1 MFKNY
6 WKMAARN
13 IGKNKL
19 YAFIN
24 ILGLAIGLT
33 VYLFGGMLADYEKN
47 HDVMFKNHER
57 TYLVGSNLMPTAN
70 LAVNALDNTYSG
82 IAVLIENN
90 LTEAEHVAR
99 TIRSTF
105 LLSHQDKHFHERIS
119 FTDASFTRIFDLQYI
134 DGDERAL
141 DDPNGLILTRAK
153 AEKIFGTT
161 ENLIGKAVA
170 VNHDYTLYVAAVVE
184 NLPKNSHFN
193 SSFIYSTTDIF
204 GSLVA
209 LNRLNGWDLQGNW
222 QNISSGNQVYV
233 MTKQPMELNEL
244 NNKVN
249 AIFAAHAPEHV
260 KQDFIESLELR
271 PLKQANSAV
280 WEMIGMPVIG
290 SVQILGLLILI
301 IAIVNYTNLATAQ
314 SMGRSR
320 EVGLRKTLGA
330 NKPQLMMQFLFESIA
345 ISLLATVLAIVMLEI
360 IVPVFNAA
368 LNKVLVINY
377 LTVMPWVIT
386 TAISVGVIAGL
397 YPSYLITKVSPINAL
412 KNINQK
418 GSKGNTFRSVM
429 LGAQFMLSIFMLALV
444 MIVLLQNQ
452 KVKQSA
458 NVFPKEQ
465 VVVLERTNI
474 DLITAREDT
483 LRNELL
489 KIPEI
494 SKVTF
499 ASQVPFEQSNRGRSV
514 TREKGDVD
522 NEVKINTINVDH
534 DFLSTFDVQ
543 VIAGRDF
550 SRQVLSDERTS
561 HDQREANVIINKL
574 LANRLG
580 FENPNDIVGQTIWG
594 MPGELGAFQYNVIGV
609 MEDKNFLGLHNKMKA
624 WLIAI
629 HPEGHSFGAIRIKQR
644 ASSETI
650 RQIEETW
657 KKVIPEYPIEH
668 RPLSALFYDIY
679 KIYQTMSSILAGF
692 ASIAL
697 TLALIG
703 LFGLAAFM
711 AKGRTKEIGIRKVL
725 GATVPQIVKLILWQF
740 SKPVM
745 WAILFALP
753 LAFFASNLYL
763 QFFAERITV
772 QIPIIVL
779 AGFIA
784 VGLAWLVISLH
795 ALRVAKANPIKAL
808 RYE

>member
-6 WKMAARN
+6 WKMAVRN

-57 TYLVGSNLMPTAN
+57 TYVVGSNLMPSAN
-70 LAVNALDNTYSG
+70 LAVNSLDNTYSG
-82 IAVLIENN
+82 IAVFIESD
-90 LTEAEHVAR
+90 LAEAEYVAR

-105 LLSHQDKHFHERIS
+105 LLSNQDKHFHERIS
-119 FTDASFTRIFDLQYI
+119 FTDASFTRIFDLQYLA
-134 DGDERAL
+134 GDERAL
-141 DDPNGLILTRAK
+141 DDPNGLILTKSK
-153 AEKIFGTT
+153 AIKLFGTT
-161 ENLIGKAVA
+161 ENLIGKPIS
-170 VNHDYTLYVAAVVE
+170 VNHDYTLYVAAVIE
-184 NLPKNSHFN
+184 DLPKNSHFN

-222 QNISSGNQVYV
+222 GNISSGNQVYV
-233 MTKQPMELNEL
+233 MTKQPMSLNEL

-249 AIFAAHAPEHV
+249 AIFNAHAPEHV
-260 KQDFIESLELR
+260 KQDFIESLKLR

-280 WEMIGMPVIG
+280 WEMVGMPVIE

-330 NKPQLMMQFLFESIA
+330 NKPQLMIQFLFESIT
-345 ISLLATVLAIVMLEI
+345 ISLLATVLAIVLLEVL
-360 IVPVFNAA
+360 VPVFNTA

-377 LTVMPWVIT
+377 LSVMPWVLT
-386 TAISVGVIAGL
+386 TAVLVGIVAGL
-397 YPSYLITKVSPINAL
+397 YPSYLITNVSPINAL
-412 KNINQK
+412 KNLSQK
-418 GSKGNTFRSVM
+418 GNKGSAFRSIM

-458 NVFPKEQ
+458 DIFPKEH

-514 TREKGDVD
+514 TNIKGDVD

-534 DFLSTFDVQ
+534 DFISTFDVQ
-543 VIAGRDF
+543 IVAGRDF
-550 SRQVLSDERTS
+550 SRQVLADERS
-561 HDQREANVIINKL
+561 DHDKREANVIINEL
-574 LANRLG
+574 LAKRLG
-580 FENPNDIVGQTIWG
+580 YDNPIDIVGQTIWG
-594 MPGELGAFQYNVIGV
+594 MPGELEPFQYNIIGV

-624 WLIAI
+624 WLLAI
-629 HPEGHSFGAIRIKQR
+629 DPDGHSFGAIRIKQG
-644 ASSETI
+644 ANSDTI
-650 RQIEETW
+650 RQIEQTW
-657 KKVIPEYPIEH
+657 QQVIPEYPIEH
-668 RPLSALFYDIY
+668 RPLSDLFYDIY
-679 KIYQTMSSILAGF
+679 KIYQAMSSILAGF
-692 ASIAL
+692 ATIAL

-711 AKGRTKEIGIRKVL
+711 AKSRTKEIGIRKVL
-725 GATVPQIVKLILWQF
+725 GATIPQIVKLILWQF

-753 LAFFASNLYL
+753 LAFFASNMYL
-763 QFFAERITV
+763 QFFAERINF
-772 QIPIIVL
+772 QIPVIIL
-779 AGFIA
+779 AGLIA